1 MDYPDLSQPSP
12 EELAERMEGMED
24 EEYPYDETLLSDLTM
39 GRGGQD
45 SMQKKEEVT
54 LTSEAKSDLPPS
66 QSAGE
71 CCCCCDDDPAVVA
84 ENAGFHSESCS
95 EVEETS
101 QEDLSVESENENAA
115 LEKQKV
121 GDSEETGTLRKRNTK
136 VLD

>member
-45 SMQKKEEVT
+45 LMQKKEEVT

-66 QSAGE
+66 QGAGE

>member
-1 MDYPDLSQPSP
+1 
-12 EELAERMEGMED
+12 MEGMED

-39 GRGGQD
+39 GMGGQD
-45 SMQKKEEVT
+45 LMQTKDELTLISEE
-54 LTSEAKSDLPPS
+54 KSDRPRS

-121 GDSEETGTLRKRNTK
+121 SDSEETGTLRKRNTK